1 MGGAYDPTRTRQV
14 GSGVGKQREFIGEG
28 KERVMATADFE
39 VKQLLKAYRK
49 GLISDE
55 LFAAEMAEL
64 TNGAQPGQAQYTY
77 NDKPVDSE
85 REMIM
90 QLLDEFRCRENFAA
104 EYLSRWIEVSDQEC
118 ARGGLRAVQQRE
130 AYHAR
135 ILEDRLRELGGIP
148 QCTVSAERRENDLAF
163 YASKE
168 KNDAEKLLA
177 LSSRITDPAQALK
190 YITSVI
196 DQIQDD
202 QQSKELLR
210 SLVQDEMSSITWFKE
225 ACAVLNPAQ

>member
-1 MGGAYDPTRTRQV
+1 METVDY
-14 GSGVGKQREFIGEG
+14 
-28 KERVMATADFE
+28 E

-55 LFAAEMAEL
+55 LFEAQVTEL
-64 TNGAQPGQAQYTY
+64 AKGGQNGHAQYMY
-77 NDKPVDSE
+77 NDKPVGSE

-104 EYLSRWIEVSDQEC
+104 EYLNRWIDVSDQEC
-118 ARGGLRAVQQRE
+118 ARGGLRVVQQRE

-148 QCTVSAERRENDLAF
+148 QCSVSAERREQDLAF
-163 YASKE
+163 YASTE
-168 KNDAEKLLA
+168 KTDAEKLLTVA
-177 LSSRITDPAQALK
+177 SRITDPAQTLK

-196 DQIQDD
+196 DQIQED

-210 SLVQDEMSSITWFKE
+210 SLVQDEMSSITWLKE
-225 ACAVLNPAQ
+225 ACALLNPAK